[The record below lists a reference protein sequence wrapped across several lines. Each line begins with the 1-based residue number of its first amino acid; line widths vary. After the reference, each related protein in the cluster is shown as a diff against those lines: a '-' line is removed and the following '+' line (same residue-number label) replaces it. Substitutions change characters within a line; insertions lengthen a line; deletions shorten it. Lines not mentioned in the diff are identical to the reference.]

1 MYEGREVDFIL
12 SFSNDD
18 VSTFSVKYGCLGNF
32 IYRSFF
38 LMQEK
43 RLLYA
48 ILYIFFFQK
57 IVMDETLNPP
67 SYLEGDLRG

>member
-32 IYRSFF
+32 IYILKILHSVLLNSLLWCYYRSS
-38 LMQEK
+38 L
-43 RLLYA
+43 
-48 ILYIFFFQK
+48 
-57 IVMDETLNPP
+57 
-67 SYLEGDLRG
+67 